1 MAKRERPT
9 TLPSERHESSAFSP
23 FFTVSDPS
31 MVRLKSRYIVAI
43 ITFPSSVSTLPPSSI
58 SYSSSAAIV
67 AATHDETSLR
77 QEASRRAATS
87 STTIPHTAK
96 PPILSPSEIYH
107 ALTPII
113 QSLYGVTVSSTL
125 STTLQI
131 RHYSPSSGLL
141 LIRAPTATTRKIW
154 SALTLL
160 HAVKGVDLA
169 ITVKGV
175 AGSSRTTKKL
185 IERVAKNQRPER
197 AEDIVEE
204 FLTTL

>member
-1 MAKRERPT
+1 
-9 TLPSERHESSAFSP
+9 
-23 FFTVSDPS
+23 
-31 MVRLKSRYIVAI
+31 
-43 ITFPSSVSTLPPSSI
+43 
-58 SYSSSAAIV
+58 
-67 AATHDETSLR
+67 
-77 QEASRRAATS
+77 
-87 STTIPHTAK
+87 
-96 PPILSPSEIYH
+96 
-107 ALTPII
+107 
-113 QSLYGVTVSSTL
+113 VTVSSTL